1 MSKMFK
7 HLAGLLIVITF
18 MISFSTTVSAEDPSV
33 NDCMEEGINC
43 ENLETQD
50 TNTENESTV
59 LTDPEDEGSLIIELI
74 KMFFALVLVLGLIYL
89 LLKFLSKRN
98 KLFNQVKALENLGG
112 VSVGQ
117 NKSVQIV
124 RVGNRFYLVGVG
136 ENVELLE
143 EITDQEVIDDLVSK
157 NTSTSTK
164 QGSGLSG
171 FFNTISNHDGKEKQD
186 FNKLFSSELEKL
198 KVKRSHL
205 LQQRK
210 DKEDSHE

>member
-1 MSKMFK
+1 MYKQ
-7 HLAGLLIVITF
+7 LAGLLIVITL
-18 MISFSTTVSAEDPSV
+18 MVTFSTTVSAEDPSV
-33 NDCMEEGINC
+33 NDCMEEGANC
-43 ENLETQD
+43 EKLDTQD
-50 TNTENESTV
+50 KNTENESTV
-59 LTDPEDEGSLIIELI
+59 LNDQEEEGSLIIELI

-98 KLFNQVKALENLGG
+98 KLFNQVRALENLGG
-112 VSVGQ
+112 VSLGQ

-143 EITDQEVIDDLVSK
+143 EITDQEVIDDLVNK
-157 NTSTSTK
+157 NTTTHAK
-164 QGSGLSG
+164 QGTGLSG
-171 FFNTISNHDGKEKQD
+171 IFQKESQHDGNNKQD
-186 FNKLFSSELEKL
+186 FNKLFSSELNKL
-198 KVKRSHL
+198 KAKRSHL